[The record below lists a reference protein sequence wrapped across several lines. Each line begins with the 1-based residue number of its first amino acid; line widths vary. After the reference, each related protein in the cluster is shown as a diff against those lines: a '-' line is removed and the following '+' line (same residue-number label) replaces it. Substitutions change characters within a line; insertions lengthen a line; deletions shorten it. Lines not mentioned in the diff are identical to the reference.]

1 MIKRNLIIAA
11 IVAAAAAALF
21 VGWKLWHKEPVMET
35 WSAEQRQ
42 ADGSVMLERKPDA
55 KAKPAH
61 EVPKDSK
68 VERVVKLEVKS
79 KEKPDCPSIDVD
91 LSLVRLP
98 DETRRVIA
106 SSSNGEILAGVDIPV
121 ESARP
126 VSEPKWA
133 AGLTMS
139 PITRGYGVFVDR
151 DLGPFRVGAE
161 VNQSESYGLDFRIKA
176 GLRF

>member
-1 MIKRNLIIAA
+1 MAWQGFSSACTASTRRTSISEAPVIKRNLIIAA

-68 VERVVKLEVKS
+68 VERAVKVGGK
-79 KEKPDCPSIDVD
+79 
-91 LSLVRLP
+91 
-98 DETRRVIA
+98 
-106 SSSNGEILAGVDIPV
+106 SNGEILAGVDIPV

>member
-1 MIKRNLIIAA
+1 MAWQGFSSACTASTRRTSISEAPVIKRNLIIAA

-35 WSAEQRQ
+35 WP
-42 ADGSVMLERKPDA
+42 ADGGVRPERKPDA

-133 AGLTMS
+133 AGLTLS
-139 PITRGYGVFVDR
+139 P
-151 DLGPFRVGAE
+151 LP
-161 VNQSESYGLDFRIKA
+161 
-176 GLRF
+176 